1 MLGQE
6 VAKNAPSDRS
16 RPMPDVQKISVA
28 LTGEQIATLRAAV
41 ETGEY
46 ATTSE
51 IVREA
56 IRDWQFKR
64 ELRQEDLRR
73 LRQLWDQGKA
83 SGTATPADFDAARQ
97 EARKR
102 LANASENQA
111 RAS

>member
-1 MLGQE
+1 
-6 VAKNAPSDRS
+6 
-16 RPMPDVQKISVA
+16 MPDVQKISIA
-28 LTGEQIATLRAAV
+28 LTGEQIGALRAAV

-64 ELRQEDLRR
+64 ELRQEDLKR

-83 SGTATPADFDAARQ
+83 SGAATAVDFEAARQ
-97 EARKR
+97 EARQR
-102 LANASENQA
+102 LAIAAGDQAIAS
-111 RAS
+111 

>member
-1 MLGQE
+1 
-6 VAKNAPSDRS
+6 
-16 RPMPDVQKISVA
+16 MPEVQKVSIA
-28 LTGEQIATLRAAV
+28 LTGEQLGALKAAV

-64 ELRQEDLRR
+64 ELRQEDLKR

-83 SGTATPADFDAARQ
+83 SGTATPVDFEAARR

-102 LANASENQA
+102 LAIAAKEQAVAS
-111 RAS
+111 